1 MGCMEYES
9 KYERVKSDSKRG
21 RGEKLSQEKRDQIE
35 WMTTEG
41 HTQKDIVEEVGVSSH
56 TVVAVRQD
64 MGDKD
69 IDIGTTNAR
78 PQTFLSES

>member
-1 MGCMEYES
+1 
-9 KYERVKSDSKRG
+9 
-21 RGEKLSQEKRDQIE
+21 
-35 WMTTEG
+35 MTTEG